1 MTREPV
7 LVVSDAPAP
16 QDLAP
21 IRQGLD
27 RYNRETSGIADRHPL
42 AVFARDPD
50 TNEVL
55 GGIIGRTSRGLLFI
69 DVFYLPESLRG
80 KGLGGALL
88 RRMEAEGRQR
98 GCYNGILDTNSFQAP
113 EFYKRNG
120 WQLFGAID
128 CEPPGTQR
136 MFFTKRLLPE
146 S

>member
-1 MTREPV
+1 MTHELVIAVSEAPEP
-7 LVVSDAPAP
+7 
-16 QDLAP
+16 QELAP

-27 RYNRETSGIADRHPL
+27 RYNKETSGIGDRHPL

-50 TNEVL
+50 TNDVA

-80 KGLGGALL
+80 KGLGSALL

-146 S
+146 N

>member
-1 MTREPV
+1 MTHELVIAVSEAPEP
-7 LVVSDAPAP
+7 
-16 QDLAP
+16 QELAP

-27 RYNRETSGIADRHPL
+27 RYNKETSGIGDRHPL

-50 TNEVL
+50 TDDVV

-80 KGLGGALL
+80 KGLGSALL

-113 EFYKRNG
+113 EFYKRHG
-120 WQLFGAID
+120 YQEFGRLED
-128 CEPPGTQR
+128 FPPGHAR
-136 MFFTKRLLPE
+136 IWLRKAL
-146 S
+146 

>member
-1 MTREPV
+1 VAREPV
-7 LVVSDAPAP
+7 LTVSEAPP
-16 QDLAP
+16 EELAP

-27 RYNRETSGIADRHPL
+27 QYNKQMSGIGNRHAL

-50 TNEVL
+50 SNEVV

-80 KGLGGALL
+80 KGLGSALL

>member
-1 MTREPV
+1 MSRELV
-7 LVVSDAPAP
+7 LVVSDAPEPA
-16 QDLAP
+16 DLAP

-27 RYNRETSGIADRHPL
+27 RYNKETSGISDRHTL

-50 TNEVL
+50 THDVV
-55 GGIIGRTSRGLLFI
+55 GGVIGRTSRGLLFI

-80 KGLGGALL
+80 KGLGSALL
-88 RRMEAEGRQR
+88 GRMEAEGRLR

>member
-1 MTREPV
+1 MTREPII
-7 LVVSDAPAP
+7 VVSDAPEP
-16 QDLAP
+16 EELAP

-27 RYNRETSGIADRHPL
+27 RYNKETSGIGDRHPL
-42 AVFARDPD
+42 TVFARDPD
-50 TNEVL
+50 SGNVV

-80 KGLGGALL
+80 KGLGSALL

-113 EFYKRNG
+113 EFYKRHG